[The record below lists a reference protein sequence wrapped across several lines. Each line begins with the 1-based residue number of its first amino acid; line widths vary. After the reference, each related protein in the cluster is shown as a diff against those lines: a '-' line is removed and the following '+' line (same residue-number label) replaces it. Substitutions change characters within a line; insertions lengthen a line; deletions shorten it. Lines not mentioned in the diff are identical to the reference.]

1 MNRVTLTR
9 KGEIL
14 HEGKLVETEP
24 LMFLGFETLLEEGF
38 TLRSFFRIFE
48 KYTQLQK
55 LNAFFSSYMDQYRSS
70 PKEGCHYDGFDRLE
84 FGKTVEIIG
93 FPGKPRLEIYHSL
106 FGAAGNEAVEIRSVP
121 LENMLDMPLKLGKLK
136 HIVFGDKVD
145 VLEFDTVFNLFEFV
159 DGIMWELGFQGTLTA
174 CELRR

>member
-70 PKEGCHYDGFDRLE
+70 PKEGCLYDGFDRLE